1 MTKINST
8 NFKKAQKFIKL
19 LIWLILLSW
28 LTFHLDHFLKIDSCL
43 DSGNVWDYNENRCRS
58 DCLAI
63 IKSKGCIYMD
73 KKFRQMF
80 SACADRLPS
89 CDRQKFETMRRI
101 LCKQYQGAWEID
113 GKYCDFEFTV
123 DKCGKLKGNWQYPEI
138 CPQ

>member
-1 MTKINST
+1 
-8 NFKKAQKFIKL
+8 
-19 LIWLILLSW
+19 
-28 LTFHLDHFLKIDSCL
+28 
-43 DSGNVWDYNENRCRS
+43 
-58 DCLAI
+58 
-63 IKSKGCIYMD
+63 MD

-123 DKCGKLKGNWQYPEI
+123 DKCGKLKGNWQYPKI